1 MTDEKFNN
9 KGFKSTILD
18 NEIMNDYI
26 NNEENKDEN
35 DKINGIKMKVLFDE
49 KENLNQNKD
58 IKEKKEQK
66 SNNLEP
72 TYLLVL

>member
-26 NNEENKDEN
+26 NNEENKDEK
-35 DKINGIKMKVLFDE
+35 DKINGI
-49 KENLNQNKD
+49 
-58 IKEKKEQK
+58 I
-66 SNNLEP
+66 
-72 TYLLVL
+72 